1 MHDTAF
7 RRIMI
12 SMTTSMISPMPGG
25 MYQMFDKYLRSL
37 QPPCTNEFKLH
48 ADFNS
53 SFRTSVKASP
63 KHARKQSCKQTCVAR
78 EQNYNYN
85 DFHDYDDYLYDDYL
99 YDDYLYDYTTI
110 TTRTMTTTIATT
122 TTTTTTTTTK
132 RARNHSKRRM
142 SKKTRFLIE
151 NPGFLFMAYVQYVV
165 NSLYLQET

>member
-1 MHDTAF
+1 MQSTRNNFLETTHYMHDTAF

-12 SMTTSMISPMPGG
+12 SMTTSMISPTPGG

-63 KHARKQSCKQTCVAR
+63 KHARKQSCKQTCVAHE

-85 DFHDYDDYLYDDYL
+85 DYDDYLYDH
-99 YDDYLYDYTTI
+99 TTI
-110 TTRTMTTTIATT
+110 TTR
-122 TTTTTTTTTK
+122 
-132 RARNHSKRRM
+132 ND
-142 SKKTRFLIE
+142 
-151 NPGFLFMAYVQYVV
+151 
-165 NSLYLQET
+165 